1 MGTGLCPGAI
11 ERLSRVG
18 LFDMTERFNAR
29 LALLA
34 PLVVSGLALSGCMG
48 SPTYGTDKTAGAQ
61 LAGDITGAFSF
72 APKTKTPIDYKPR
85 PTLVK
90 PAPGQKETLPAP
102 QESIQTASAQWPESP
117 EQRRARLRAD
127 ATAHQNDPSYQ
138 SQMVD
143 DVQTDPASVKKAM
156 ADSASDHP
164 PAWTPADSD
173 KGRAA
178 EIQRRLA
185 DSKQGDPNTRKYLSE
200 PPVAYRVA
208 ADTAP
213 QGDLGED
220 EYKKERRLKKE
231 AEGKK
236 SSGWFDWLPSL

>member
-1 MGTGLCPGAI
+1 
-11 ERLSRVG
+11 
-18 LFDMTERFNAR
+18 MTERYKAR

-34 PLVVSGLALSGCMG
+34 PLFASGLALAGCVG
-48 SPTYGTDKTAGAQ
+48 SPTYGTDKTAGEQ
-61 LAGDITGAFSF
+61 LAGDLSSAFSI
-72 APKTKTPIDYKPR
+72 APKHKDQIDYKPR

-90 PAPGQKETLPAP
+90 PAPGQKGALPAP
-102 QESIQTASAQWPESP
+102 QDSIETASAQWPESP

-127 ATAHQNDPSYQ
+127 ATAHQDDPSYQ
-138 SQMVD
+138 SQIVD

-156 ADSASDHP
+156 EESGSSHP
-164 PAWTPADSD
+164 PRWTPADSD

-185 DSKQGDPNTRKYLSE
+185 ESKQGDPNTRKYLSE

-213 QGDLGED
+213 QGELGED

-236 SSGWFDWLPSL
+236 SGWFDWLPSL